1 MEAAVNQLLF
11 CPPRQMIWNKGLGEG
26 GDGGKGVGGG
36 WRGLPWPTATNEEK
50 LARFRMCQQMKLF
63 RICQRK

>member
-26 GDGGKGVGGG
+26 GDGGKGSQCFLESVN
-36 WRGLPWPTATNEEK
+36 WFSLTKFFDIIILHLFKTSRPK
-50 LARFRMCQQMKLF
+50 L
-63 RICQRK
+63 

>member
-26 GDGGKGVGGG
+26 GDGGKGEGAVGEAFLGQPLQM
-36 WRGLPWPTATNEEK
+36 RRSWPDAECVNK
-50 LARFRMCQQMKLF
+50 
-63 RICQRK
+63 